1 MVIGLRY
8 NQLTA
13 LGSRQSAI
21 GNGHEPHDSDYLLP
35 VARRRLP
42 VIEAHAANHADTC

>member
-35 VARRRLP
+35 VT
-42 VIEAHAANHADTC
+42 EAHAANHADTC

>member
-8 NQLTA
+8 DQLTA
-13 LGSRQSAI
+13 LGVRQSAV
-21 GNGHEPHDSDYLLP
+21 GNGQEPHDSHYLLP

-42 VIEAHAANHADTC
+42 VAEAHAADHADTC